1 MTEESHRRTQ
11 SGRVYS
17 APPRSG
23 PPRRA
28 AVGATQRGSSLEQL
42 SDRRV
47 ASRVSL
53 PSTAYPAV
61 KRFVDVVGSSLFLV
75 LLSPL
80 LIGIG
85 VAIALETGFPILYRC
100 ERLGQHGRKMT
111 ALKFRTMRDGSHHH
125 LQELLRND
133 EEARLEYEKNRKL
146 RDDPRRTRVGTVL
159 RRTSLDELPQLWN
172 VLMGHMSL
180 IGPRPYFLN
189 ELEAFPE
196 ATAILS
202 VRPGITGLW
211 QVSGRSNVPL
221 ERRVALDTQ
230 YVRERGYRL
239 DARIALRTFG
249 AVISGRG
256 AY

>member
-1 MTEESHRRTQ
+1 LERLTDRRTV
-11 SGRVYS
+11 STS
-17 APPRSG
+17 
-23 PPRRA
+23 
-28 AVGATQRGSSLEQL
+28 
-42 SDRRV
+42 
-47 ASRVSL
+47 VSL
-53 PSTAYPAV
+53 PAFGYPTV
-61 KRFVDVVGSSLFLV
+61 KRLIDAVGSGSLLV

-125 LQELLRND
+125 LQELLKND
-133 EEARLEYEKNRKL
+133 EEARLDYEKNRKL
-146 RDDPRRTRVGTVL
+146 REDPRRTRVGAVL

-211 QVSGRSNVPL
+211 QVSGRSDVPL
-221 ERRVALDTQ
+221 EQRVALDTR
-230 YVRERGYRL
+230 YVRERGYGL
-239 DARIALRTFG
+239 DAWIALRTFG